1 MNTNTFFSDKETF
14 WNPLDLA
21 TSLHKSVSYESLSLE
36 DKLARLENS
45 FSNIQKSLPDTQE
58 CKKVFFDCINN
69 YIENNSNESNKDF
82 YDESP
87 YFSQN
92 NKIIDMMKTLVWIN
106 NTDEM
111 KKKILD
117 EELDNYFS

>member
-1 MNTNTFFSDKETF
+1 MNTNTFFSEKKTF

-21 TSLHKSVSYESLSLE
+21 ATVNKTSSYENLSLE
-36 DKLARLENS
+36 DKLVRLETS
-45 FSNIQKSLPDTQE
+45 LKDIQKSIPDTNE
-58 CKKVFFDCINN
+58 CKKVFFDCIND

-92 NKIIDMMKTLVWIN
+92 DKIIDMMKTLVWIN
-106 NTDEM
+106 HTDEM
-111 KKKILD
+111 KRKILD
-117 EELDNYFS
+117 QELNNYFS

>member
-1 MNTNTFFSDKETF
+1 MSTFFSEKETF

-21 TSLHKSVSYESLSLE
+21 TSLNKTTSYENLSLE
-36 DKLARLENS
+36 DKLVRLETS
-45 FSNIQKSLPDTQE
+45 LKEIQKSIPDTNE

-69 YIENNSNESNKDF
+69 YIENNSNENNKDF

-92 NKIIDMMKTLVWIN
+92 DKIIDMMKTLVWIN
-106 NTDEM
+106 HTDEM
-111 KKKILD
+111 KRKILD
-117 EELDNYFS
+117 QELNNYFS